1 MEHQRAVPTSR
12 LGRLLH
18 LGRLGSGIAGGA
30 IGEGLRQL
38 GAGRRPSAA
47 DLLLTPANAHRLAER
62 LSEMRGAAMKLGQ
75 LLSMEAG
82 DFLPQPLPDIL
93 ARLREDAHPMPLGQ
107 VAQVLDAAWGPGWQ
121 GRFRR
126 FRFTPLAAASI
137 GQVHEAEAKDGR
149 RLAIKI
155 QYPGIARSID
165 SDLDNVAALLRLFRL
180 LPPGLVLDPLL
191 DEAKRQLHLEA
202 DYLVE
207 AEQMRAYGDAVNGR
221 AGLRVPEVAG
231 DLTTPT
237 VLAMDLLEGA
247 PIESLATAPRMLRDR
262 TATRLIDLALREL
275 FDWGLVQTDPNF
287 ANFRYRDEGDE
298 VVLLDFGAVRHYA
311 PERVAAVRALLS
323 ATLAGHPTE
332 MQGAAIAVG
341 YLGPDD
347 PPAMRDGILGLIR
360 IAAEP
365 AQESGPYDFST
376 GDLSERLS
384 AQVVSLRLEQG
395 FGRLPPPDIL
405 YLHRKL
411 GGLYLLCKRLRAR
424 VPVSDL
430 IRGALNSGGSG
441 LEAAKVISRPEAEAS
456 RRGASA

>member
-1 MEHQRAVPTSR
+1 MEQQRAVPTSR

-82 DFLPQPLPDIL
+82 DFLPDPLPDIL

-107 VAQVLDAAWGPGWQ
+107 VAQVLDAAWGRGWNVW
-121 GRFRR
+121 FRR

-137 GQVHEAEAKDGR
+137 GQVHEAETKDGR

-155 QYPGIARSID
+155 QYPGIAHSID
-165 SDLDNVAALLRLFRL
+165 SDLENVAALLRLFRL
-180 LPPGLVLDPLL
+180 LPPGLALAPLL
-191 DEAKRQLHLEA
+191 EEAKRQLHQEA
-202 DYLVE
+202 DYLLE
-207 AEQMRAYGDAVNGR
+207 AEQMRAYGSAVGGQT
-221 AGLRVPEVAG
+221 GLRVPEVAD

-237 VLAMDLLEGA
+237 VLAMELTEGA
-247 PIESLATAPRMLRDR
+247 PIESLATAPRVLRDR
-262 TATRLIDLALREL
+262 TATRMVDLALREL

-287 ANFRYRDEGDE
+287 ANFRYRAEGDE
-298 VVLLDFGAVRHYA
+298 IVLLDFGAVRHYV
-311 PERVAAVRALLS
+311 PERTAALRALLS
-323 ATLAGHPTE
+323 ATLADGE
-332 MQGAAIAVG
+332 AGIQDAAIAVG
-341 YLGPDD
+341 YLGADD
-347 PPAMRDGILGLIR
+347 PPAMRDGVLGLIKTG
-360 IAAEP
+360 AEP
-365 AQESGPYDFST
+365 ARHPGPFDFST
-376 GDLSERLS
+376 ADLSERLS
-384 AQVVSLRLEQG
+384 EQVLSLRLERG
-395 FGRLPPPDIL
+395 FGRLPPADVL

-424 VPVSDL
+424 VPVSEL
-430 IRGALNSGGSG
+430 IRQRLN
-441 LEAAKVISRPEAEAS
+441 
-456 RRGASA
+456 